1 MASAKPTISS
11 TVSPFMCRATSR
23 AAICASVAL
32 PERTSVMTRR
42 ASSRASDSRWFAMR
56 WRASVI
62 MDGYKVSIAAGFGE
76 ARRQQLLDQVSANS
90 EYDYLV
96 VPLVAVL
103 MVDSNVAKSDLP
115 HQMGRLI
122 RREKSEI
129 VFGHLIFLHL
139 LSGAERDSSAARV
152 P

>member
-90 EYDYLV
+90 EYDYLL

-103 MVDSNVAKSDLP
+103 INSNARKSDLP
-115 HQMGRLI
+115 HQIGDLI
-122 RREKSEI
+122 PAR
-129 VFGHLIFLHL
+129 
-139 LSGAERDSSAARV
+139 GA
-152 P
+152 